1 MKRLFVETVPPKKNR
16 EEIIGRTVPQKKWSE
31 VIGSYSP
38 GKKIVKRL
46 LVGKVPPKK

>member
-1 MKRLFVETVPPKKNR
+1 MKRLFVETVQPKKNR
-16 EEIIGRTVPQKKWSE
+16 EEIIGRTDPQKKWIE

-46 LVGKVPPKK
+46 LVGTVPPKK